1 MDIKSKEAMLLWVIC
16 WWACQIQQCDRG
28 KEATATCLRV
38 HPVVRLSTYPPQAH
52 MHTHARCMYT
62 CGWPCWSRAQH
73 KYTCRNS
80 SNDLLL
86 SLSVVIQDDG
96 LLVGN
101 THRNRMWIP
110 LAAGLGLSLDPSL
123 PRCCHIC
130 MPCSLQVL
138 LHKHTRPSV
147 VSPISWSLQQPTHR
161 PSGPSRIWPKLT
173 DPSITGSKSSYSTCQ
188 LAWFDATYD
197 HTRTQYIHAPC
208 PCGWWSHSNP
218 VRNWV
223 RMLWVLW
230 SGYWGS
236 PTVIGLRYSIMVVE
250 INF

>member
-28 KEATATCLRV
+28 KEATATCLHV
-38 HPVVRLSTYPPQAH
+38 YPVVRLSAHPPQAR

-80 SNDLLL
+80 SNDLIL
-86 SLSVVIQDDG
+86 SLSMVIQDDS

-101 THRNRMWIP
+101 THRNTMSIP

-130 MPCSLQVL
+130 MPHSLQVL
-138 LHKHTRPSV
+138 VRTHTRPSV
-147 VSPISWSLQQPTHR
+147 ASPISWSLHQPTHR

-173 DPSITGSKSSYSTCQ
+173 DPSITGSKASYSTCQ
-188 LAWFDATYD
+188 LAWLDA
-197 HTRTQYIHAPC
+197 HS
-208 PCGWWSHSNP
+208 WSHTHTIYTCSLPMWLMIPQQPCKELGQDALSSLIRLLGFPNCH
-218 VRNWV
+218 
-223 RMLWVLW
+223 W
-230 SGYWGS
+230 S
-236 PTVIGLRYSIMVVE
+236 
-250 INF
+250 